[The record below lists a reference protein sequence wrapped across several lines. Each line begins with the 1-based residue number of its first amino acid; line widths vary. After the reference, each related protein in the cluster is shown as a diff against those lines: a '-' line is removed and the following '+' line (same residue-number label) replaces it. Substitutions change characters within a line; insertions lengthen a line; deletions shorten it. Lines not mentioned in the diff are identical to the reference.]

1 MRANGWR
8 GATRARRT
16 ARTTEPDPPA
26 TRAPGHGPR
35 RWRAAAPSLLVGA
48 DFTYAPMV
56 ARFGYTAFAVD
67 ADAALIAGWE
77 VLALPKNPASSSPLR
92 HAAAFPPTTT
102 VPGRDP
108 SFRCRGQYTAIHYGD
123 TLMLAA
129 PYKAEWIRD
138 GSPFRKGLLSQVR
151 GHSFVIDATASVSFA
166 VEPRPSF
173 RPACG

>member
-16 ARTTEPDPPA
+16 ARTTELDPPA

-35 RWRAAAPSLLVGA
+35 RWRAAAPSLLVVA

-92 HAAAFPPTTT
+92 HAAAFRARQRQPFQGAIHHSDAGANTPQ
-102 VPGRDP
+102 
-108 SFRCRGQYTAIHYGD
+108 SITAI
-123 TLMLAA
+123 
-129 PYKAEWIRD
+129 R
-138 GSPFRKGLLSQVR
+138 
-151 GHSFVIDATASVSFA
+151 
-166 VEPRPSF
+166 
-173 RPACG
+173 